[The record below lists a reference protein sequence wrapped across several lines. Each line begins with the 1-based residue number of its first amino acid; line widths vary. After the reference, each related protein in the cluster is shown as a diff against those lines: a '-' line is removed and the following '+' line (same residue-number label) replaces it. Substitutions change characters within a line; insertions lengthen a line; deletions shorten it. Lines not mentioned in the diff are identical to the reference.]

1 MLVCRR
7 HWEHSNTCPSHNR
20 TKPEGRGTYD
30 DPRSTHPVEDQ
41 SRNPR
46 NQPVAHCSGNGE
58 HHSLRVPV
66 TPLIRAELT
75 RQSVTRLAL
84 HAYELTSN
92 PRGREFT
99 AWLDDIAAPHHR
111 TGVALQR
118 SA

>member
-1 MLVCRR
+1 M
-7 HWEHSNTCPSHNR
+7 
-20 TKPEGRGTYD
+20 
-30 DPRSTHPVEDQ
+30 
-41 SRNPR
+41 
-46 NQPVAHCSGNGE
+46 
-58 HHSLRVPV
+58 PV

-99 AWLDDIAAPHHR
+99 AWLDDVAAPR
-111 TGVALQR
+111 RCGGVALRR